1 MNIQQ
6 KILQFRKEK
15 LIAGK
20 RADNLVY
27 RISKHE
33 AIEVAEYHI
42 QLEYLLFPL
51 SSTIDPLFAIE
62 KASNGVFEP
71 IHKLISS
78 MDTIFGVEI
87 HPDWQEYTNKNMHY

>member
-15 LIAGK
+15 LLAGN

-27 RISKHE
+27 RVSKDE
-33 AIEVAEYHI
+33 AVEVAEYHI
-42 QLEYLLFPL
+42 RLAFLLFPL
-51 SSTIDPLFAIE
+51 SSTIDPEFAIE
-62 KASNGVFEP
+62 KANNGVFEP

-78 MDTIFGVEI
+78 MDKIFGVEI
-87 HPDWQEYTNKNMHY
+87 HPDWQEYTNKNMYY

>member
-27 RISKHE
+27 RVSKNE
-33 AIEVAEYHI
+33 AIEVAKYHI
-42 QLEYLLFPL
+42 QIAYLLFPL
-51 SSTIDPLFAIE
+51 SSVIDPEFAIE
-62 KASNGVFEP
+62 QATNGVFEP

-78 MDTIFGVEI
+78 MDTIFGVKI
-87 HPDWQEYTNKNMHY
+87 HPDWQEYTNKNIYY